1 MKKMG
6 YDKEKT
12 AYSRKGIRTLLAVI
26 TMVIMTIAVSGTAFA
41 KEFNQAV
48 LAQDNV
54 NVDSIHTINIIKD
67 VTAIEDG
74 IFAQFKNLER
84 INVDDANPYYASY
97 DGCLY
102 NKDYTRLICIP
113 QGKKSVYVRTTITS
127 IAPHAL
133 DGLPQERIDKV
144 NKLVGH
150 NTASSSTPAT
160 TSSSTSQTK
169 PSTSSSTPQ
178 TKPSTSSNSGGNT
191 GEGSGSK
198 SKITYNYN
206 NPSKGSAGDAVR
218 EVIKPNNNS
227 FVNKNDYGNTNMSK
241 YVYTYAGHKYFMY
254 TGSGVK
260 DLYVPEGVEVIY
272 RLSATGTVN
281 TDIETIHLPSTIGSF
296 GFSSWLSNLGDKNEY
311 SALQQC
317 TNLKSVTGGS
327 DNVTT
332 TGSRVYMT
340 NKSGGQTLIWQRGS
354 KIKYNESAF
363 Y

>member
-1 MKKMG
+1 MLPCN
-6 YDKEKT
+6 
-12 AYSRKGIRTLLAVI
+12 AY
-26 TMVIMTIAVSGTAFA
+26 A
-41 KEFNQAV
+41 KEFNQSTLV
-48 LAQDNV
+48 QDNV
-54 NVDSIHTINIIKD
+54 NVDSIRIINIGKE
-67 VTAIEDG
+67 TTSIEDG
-74 IFAQFKNLER
+74 IFAKFKNLQQ
-84 INVDDANPYYASY
+84 INVNSTNPAYASY

-102 NKDYTRLICIP
+102 SKDFKTLICIP
-113 QGKKSVYVRTTITS
+113 QGRKSVYVRTTITS

-133 DGLPQERIDKV
+133 DGLSQDRIDKV
-144 NKLVGH
+144 NKLVG
-150 NTASSSTPAT
+150 NSYSNSSSTPAQT
-160 TSSSTSQTK
+160 TTNNNSTTQK
-169 PSTSSSTPQ
+169 Q
-178 TKPSTSSNSGGNT
+178 QSSNSGSSTST
-191 GEGSGSK
+191 GSNSK

-227 FVNKNDYGNTNMSK
+227 FINKNDYGNTNMSK
-241 YVYTYAGHKYFMY
+241 YVVTYGGHKYFMY

-354 KIKYNESAF
+354 KITYNESAF

>member
-1 MKKMG
+1 MRG
-6 YDKEKT
+6 KEGVNR
-12 AYSRKGIRTLLAVI
+12 RKALQAVI
-26 TMVIMTIAVSGTAFA
+26 LSMIMSLALCGSVSA
-41 KEFNQAV
+41 KEFNQAT

-54 NVDSIHTINIIKD
+54 NKESIHTINIGKETTD
-67 VTAIEDG
+67 IEDG
-74 IFAQFKNLER
+74 IFANFPNLQR
-84 INVDDANPYYASY
+84 INVDSSNPAYASY

-113 QGKKSVYVRTTITS
+113 QGRESVYVRTTITS
-127 IAPHAL
+127 VAPHAL
-133 DGLPQERIDKV
+133 DGLSQERIDKV
-144 NKLVGH
+144 NKLVG
-150 NTASSSTPAT
+150 NSYSNSSSTPAQT
-160 TSSSTSQTK
+160 TTNNNSTTQK
-169 PSTSSSTPQ
+169 Q
-178 TKPSTSSNSGGNT
+178 QSSNSGSSTST
-191 GEGSGSK
+191 GSNSK

-241 YVYTYAGHKYFMY
+241 YVYTCAGHKYFMY

>member
-1 MKKMG
+1 MKKRG
-6 YDKEKT
+6 SDKEKT
-12 AYSRKGIRTLLAVI
+12 ANGRKGFRTILTVI
-26 TMVIMTIAVSGTAFA
+26 TTVIMTIAVSGTAFA
-41 KEFNQAV
+41 KEFNQSV

-54 NVDSIHTINIIKD
+54 NTDSIHTININKD
-67 VTAIEDG
+67 VTAIEEG
-74 IFAQFKNLER
+74 IFARFKNLER
-84 INVDDANPYYASY
+84 INVDNSNPYFASY

-102 NKDYTRLICIP
+102 NKDYTKLICIP
-113 QGKKSVYVRTTITS
+113 QGRKSVYVRTTITS

-133 DGLPQERIDKV
+133 DGLSQDRIDKV
-144 NKLVGH
+144 NKLVG
-150 NTASSSTPAT
+150 NSISSSSSTPAQT
-160 TSSSTSQTK
+160 TTNNNSTTQK
-169 PSTSSSTPQ
+169 Q
-178 TKPSTSSNSGGNT
+178 QSSNSGSSTST
-191 GEGSGSK
+191 GSNSK